1 MILTRGKIMSKSD
14 QRWSRATKLLVWG
27 AGVASVAA
35 LVVGTTACSSGRRVD
50 MVGAGRD
57 AQTRTEADGKAA
69 MSGPP
74 ETIERSL
81 TRFRELFADFR
92 PETARSNAASLYS
105 DDAYFNDG
113 FVEVTGSAAI
123 ADYLGRSAEAT
134 EAIDVEIEQITPT
147 EDGIYLRWI
156 MTYTIHYRSMTIV
169 APGISHLRF
178 TPEGRISYHRDYWD
192 GSGALMEVAPLGG
205 ATLRAIKSRL

>member
-1 MILTRGKIMSKSD
+1 MSKSD
-14 QRWSRATKLLVWG
+14 RTWSRATKLVVLG

-35 LVVGTTACSSGRRVD
+35 LVVGTTACSSGRTVD
-50 MVGAGRD
+50 MVGAARD
-57 AQTRTEADGKAA
+57 AQARTEADGRTA
-69 MSGPP
+69 MSGSP
-74 ETIERSL
+74 ETVERAL

-92 PETARSNAASLYS
+92 PQAARSNAVSLYS
-105 DDAYFNDG
+105 EDAYFNDG
-113 FVEVTGSAAI
+113 FVELTGSAAI

-134 EAIDVEIEQITPT
+134 ESIEVEIEQITPT
-147 EDGIYLRWI
+147 PDGIYLRWI

-192 GSGALMEVAPLGG
+192 GSGALMEVVPLGG

>member
-1 MILTRGKIMSKSD
+1 MSKSD
-14 QRWSRATKLLVWG
+14 RAWSRVAKLVVLG

-50 MVGAGRD
+50 LVGQGRD
-57 AQTRTEADGKAA
+57 AQGRTEAGGRAA

-81 TRFRELFADFR
+81 ARFHELFADFR
-92 PETARSNAASLYS
+92 PEAARSNAASLYS
-105 DDAYFNDG
+105 EDAYFNDG
-113 FVEVTGSAAI
+113 FVELTGSVAI

-134 EAIDVEIEQITPT
+134 EAIEVDIEQITRSD
-147 EDGIYLRWI
+147 DGVYLRWI

-178 TPEGRISYHRDYWD
+178 TPEGRVSYHRDYWD
-192 GSGALMEVAPLGG
+192 GSGALMEVVPLGG
-205 ATLRAIKSRL
+205 ATLRAIKGRL

>member
-1 MILTRGKIMSKSD
+1 MMSKST
-14 QRWSRATKLLVWG
+14 RTWSRVTKLVVLG

-35 LVVGTTACSSGRRVD
+35 LVVGTAACSSGRRVD
-50 MVGAGRD
+50 LVGAGRD
-57 AQTRTEADGKAA
+57 AQRRTEAGGRAA
-69 MSGPP
+69 MSGSP
-74 ETIERSL
+74 ETIDRSL
-81 TRFRELFADFR
+81 ARFRELFADFR
-92 PETARSNAASLYS
+92 PEVARSNAAGLYS
-105 DDAYFNDG
+105 EDAYFNDG
-113 FVEVTGSAAI
+113 FVELTGSAAI

-134 EAIDVEIEQITPT
+134 EAIEVDIEQITRT
-147 EDGIYLRWI
+147 EDGVYLRWI

-192 GSGALMEVAPLGG
+192 GSAALMEAVPLGG

>member
-1 MILTRGKIMSKSD
+1 MSKSD
-14 QRWSRATKLLVWG
+14 RTWGRATKLVVLG

-35 LVVGTTACSSGRRVD
+35 LVVGSTACSSGRTVD

-57 AQTRTEADGKAA
+57 AQARTEADGRSA

-81 TRFRELFADFR
+81 ARFRELFADFR
-92 PETARSNAASLYS
+92 PEAARSNAANLYS
-105 DDAYFNDG
+105 EDAYFNDG
-113 FVEVTGSAAI
+113 FVELTGSAAI
-123 ADYLGRSAEAT
+123 ADYFGRSAEAT
-134 EAIDVEIEQITPT
+134 EAIEVEIEQITRT
-147 EDGIYLRWI
+147 EDGVYLRWI

-192 GSGALMEVAPLGG
+192 GSGALMEVVPLGG
-205 ATLRAIKSRL
+205 ATLRAIKGRL

>member
-1 MILTRGKIMSKSD
+1 MSKSN
-14 QRWSRATKLLVWG
+14 RTWSRATKLVLLG

-50 MVGAGRD
+50 LVGAGRD
-57 AQTRTEADGKAA
+57 AQARTEAGGRAA
-69 MSGPP
+69 MSGSP
-74 ETIERSL
+74 ETIDRSL
-81 TRFRELFADFR
+81 ARFRELFADFR
-92 PETARSNAASLYS
+92 PEVARSNAASLYS
-105 DDAYFNDG
+105 EDAYFNDG
-113 FVEVTGSAAI
+113 FVELTGTAAI

-134 EAIDVEIEQITPT
+134 EAIEVEIEQITRT
-147 EDGIYLRWI
+147 EDGVYLRWI

-192 GSGALMEVAPLGG
+192 GSGALMEVVPLGG
-205 ATLRAIKSRL
+205 ATLRAIKGRL